1 MDGNIQKYLAFLRT
15 VENGSFTRAAEILNY
30 SQSSISKMIADLEKE
45 CGMSLMER
53 GKSGIQLT
61 PDGRELLPYI
71 QLLCED
77 FRMLEHHVEEI
88 NGVQSGMIRV
98 GTLPSMSIHWL
109 PNIIHHFRQDYPNIE
124 YELMIGNY
132 REIEQWISE
141 GRVDCG
147 FVELPTRP
155 EFDTIFLERDEYK
168 VILPVGHP
176 LAEKETVDIQ
186 DLDGQPFMMLGT
198 KDNMQIA
205 EILTRYRVKPDIILT
220 TWEDYAVMGMV
231 ERGFGLAIEPALMCK
246 RAPFRYEIRSLT
258 EPCYREMGLGF
269 RSQKTASS
277 TVKKFIQYLKYR
289 NDTVEDEGKETA
301 E

>member
-88 NGVQSGMIRV
+88 NGVQSGMIRI
-98 GTLPSMSIHWL
+98 GTLPSMAIHWL
-109 PNIIHHFRQDYPNIE
+109 PNIIHRFHEDYPNIE

-132 REIEQWISE
+132 TEIDQWIGE

-155 EFDTIFLERDEYK
+155 EFDTIFLEKDEYK
-168 VILPVGHP
+168 VIMNKNHP
-176 LAEKETVDIQ
+176 LAAKDTVDIE
-186 DLDGQPFMMLGT
+186 DLGGEPFIMLAT
-198 KDNMQIA
+198 KDNLQ
-205 EILTRYRVKPDIILT
+205 VPDILNRYHVQPNVVLT
-220 TWEDYAVMGMV
+220 TWEDFAVMGMV
-231 ERGFGLAIEPALMCK
+231 ERGFGVAIEPNLML
-246 RAPFRYEIRSLT
+246 RRIDFQFEVRSLT
-258 EPCYREMGLGF
+258 EPCYRSMGLGF

-277 TVKKFIQYLKYR
+277 AVKKFLQYLKYR
-289 NDTVEDEGKETA
+289 DETLEERKQVE
-301 E
+301 